1 MCLNCIAKLM
11 SPSHLRQRDI
21 GRNAGQRSCRM
32 AVAVPFNLLRGR
44 LASYPES
51 AAGPM
56 IPAIMAI
63 RTRSD
68 RLAACIFVM
77 RLAR

>member
-11 SPSHLRQRDI
+11 SAEPFAPARYRQECGATR
-21 GRNAGQRSCRM
+21 RM